1 MPTKRLLKKHFL
13 LNHQS
18 VYLLQLDLII
28 SFRSFRFLRY
38 AISQRIPN
46 VIMAQAANNAI
57 IGITSTNGETIS
69 KRKQGFGYLL
79 IPYCFFYTLD
89 FFLRIAL
96 FDGFAFI
103 V

>member
-46 VIMAQAANNAI
+46 VIMAMAANNAI
-57 IGITSTNGETIS
+57 TGVTNTYGEPYQRENKDLGIS
-69 KRKQGFGYLL
+69 
-79 IPYCFFYTLD
+79 
-89 FFLRIAL
+89 
-96 FDGFAFI
+96 
-103 V
+103 